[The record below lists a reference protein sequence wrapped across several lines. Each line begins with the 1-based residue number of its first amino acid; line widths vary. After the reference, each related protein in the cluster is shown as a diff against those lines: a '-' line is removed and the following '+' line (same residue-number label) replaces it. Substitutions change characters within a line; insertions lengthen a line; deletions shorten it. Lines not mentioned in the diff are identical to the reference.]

1 MSNEGLYIFT
11 SINRPPRKLIDAF
24 VGMPSAA
31 IADNM
36 NRMSCMNATIRP
48 INNLPLLGPA
58 FTVKSHPDDNL
69 LLQKALDLAQPGDVL
84 VVDAQGDLTNPVMGK
99 LLALWSKQR
108 GIGGFIID
116 GAVRDIGALRRMD
129 VPIYAAGTALTMSY
143 KDRPGKINVPV
154 TCGGVV
160 VNPGDIL
167 VGDEDGI
174 VVINPRDADDLLIQS
189 KNKIRVEQKIM
200 NDIEKGT
207 LDRMWIEEALKAR
220 RAVIINDNRNS
231 PRVNVDAPVTIIIKG
246 SAEPIHATAI
256 NMSMDGILLQVEQPL
271 EILSQ
276 IRLCLSKELGNINI
290 VANVTWQQYN
300 NFGCEFVDIAEE
312 VRAILD
318 HVIYRHSQ
326 FGRLECLDIGY

>member
-1 MSNEGLYIFT
+1 MSNAGLYIFT
-11 SINRPPRKLIDAF
+11 NINRPPQKLIDAF
-24 VGMPSAA
+24 IGIPAA
-31 IADNM
+31 DIADNM
-36 NRMSCMNATIRP
+36 SRMSCMNATIRS

-58 FTVKSHPDDNL
+58 FTVKVHPDDNL
-69 LLQKALDLAQPGDVL
+69 LLQKALDLAQPGDIL
-84 VVDAQGDLTNPVMGK
+84 VVDAQGDLTNPVIGK
-99 LLALWSKQR
+99 LLVLWSKQR

-116 GAVRDIGALRRMD
+116 GAVRDIGPLRKMD

-167 VGDEDGI
+167 LGDEDGI
-174 VVINPRDADDLLIQS
+174 VVINPRDADDLLKQS
-189 KNKIRVEQKIM
+189 KDKIRMEQKIIK
-200 NDIEKGT
+200 DIEKGAW
-207 LDRMWIEEALKAR
+207 DRMWIEETLKAR

-231 PRVNVDAPVTIIIKG
+231 PRVNVDAPVTIMIKE

-256 NMSMDGILLQVEQPL
+256 NISMEGILLQAEQPL
-271 EILSQ
+271 EIHSQ
-276 IRLCLSKELGNINI
+276 VRLCLSKELGHIDL

-300 NFGCEFVDIAEE
+300 NFGCEFVDMAEE
-312 VRAILD
+312 IRAVLD

-326 FGRLECLDIGY
+326 FGRLESLDIGY